1 MTQDEINQQF
11 ERSPEARALR
21 MMYQHRLSVP
31 TSWEDSEER
40 QIALQAFKR
49 NHSIQGH
56 VRSRKEAFLGLL
68 GGSLGLWCLCATG
81 IICFDAVKADQI
93 KQDEHR
99 HRCLNPALLQ
109 GDSHPYRSHHK

>member
-1 MTQDEINQQF
+1 MTQDELQQQF

-56 VRSRKEAFLGLL
+56 LRSRKEAFLGVL
-68 GGSLGLWCLCATG
+68 GGALGLWTLCATG
-81 IICFDAVKADQI
+81 LICFDRSYAN
-93 KQDEHR
+93 DE
-99 HRCLNPALLQ
+99 CINPALLQ
-109 GDSHPYRSHHK
+109 GDSHPYRSNNK

>member
-1 MTQDEINQQF
+1 MTQDELQQQF

-56 VRSRKEAFLGLL
+56 LRSRKEAFLGVL
-68 GGSLGLWCLCATG
+68 GGALGLWCLCATG
-81 IICFDAVKADQI
+81 IICF
-93 KQDEHR
+93 HR
-99 HRCLNPALLQ
+99 SYAQQTIPEDCPNPALLQ
-109 GDSHPYRSHHK
+109 GDSHPYRSNNK

>member
-1 MTQDEINQQF
+1 LTQDELQQQMF

-31 TSWEDSEER
+31 TRWEDSEER
-40 QIALQAFKR
+40 QVALQAFKR

-56 VRSRKEAFLGLL
+56 LRRRKDTFLGLL

-81 IICFDAVKADQI
+81 IICFDYVSADQI
-93 KQDEHR
+93 KKN
-99 HRCLNPALLQ
+99 CGNPALVQ
-109 GDSHPYRSHHK
+109 GDSHPYHSHHK